1 MGRRRRKKKRG
12 SGTVVF
18 LLLVII
24 AGIGVLFLLEKD
36 FIMDRMKDKVGE
48 IAADQVA
55 EKAIETIL
63 KDDPEA
69 AQKAKEIV
77 NNMDETDKK
86 QVMDIVGKY
95 ANSETVSEVMDII
108 GDDSADSVEQAKEYL
123 QESVS
128 EEDLRKLEEL
138 YQKYTE

>member
-12 SGTVVF
+12 NGTIVF

-36 FIMDRMKDKVGE
+36 FIIDRMKDKVGA

-55 EKAIETIL
+55 EKAFETIL
-63 KDDPEA
+63 QDDPEA

-77 NNMDETDKK
+77 NSMDETDKE

-108 GDDSADSVEQAKEYL
+108 RDDSADSVEQAKEYL

-128 EEDLRKLEEL
+128 EEDLQKLEEL

>member
-48 IAADQVA
+48 IAADQIA
-55 EKAIETIL
+55 EKAFETIL
-63 KDDPEA
+63 QDDPEA

-108 GDDSADSVEQAKEYL
+108 RDDSADSVEQAKEYL

-128 EEDLRKLEEL
+128 EEDLQKLEEL

>member
-36 FIMDRMKDKVGE
+36 FIMDRMKDKVGG
-48 IAADQVA
+48 IAADQIA
-55 EKAIETIL
+55 EKAFETIL
-63 KDDPEA
+63 QDDPEA